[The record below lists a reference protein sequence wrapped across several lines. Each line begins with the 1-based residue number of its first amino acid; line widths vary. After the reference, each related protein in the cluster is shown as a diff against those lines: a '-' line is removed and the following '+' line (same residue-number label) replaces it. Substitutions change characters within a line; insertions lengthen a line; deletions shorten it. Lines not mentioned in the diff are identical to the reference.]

1 MLAKFYTRQCH
12 AEAGSVRVLDVG
24 CGANLIYPL
33 LGAAMHGW
41 RFVGVDITDTAIEWA
56 ERNAAANP
64 HLQHLLEIRRVPH
77 LPGSDAG
84 TGCAPMHCLHGA
96 TAGFPQSCGS
106 NPSVVCVMC
115 LQRTTWVCSM
125 TLHHWSSMP

>member
-1 MLAKFYTRQCH
+1 M
-12 AEAGSVRVLDVG
+12 G

-41 RFVGVDITDTAIEWA
+41 CFVGVDITDTAVEWA

-77 LPGSDAG
+77 LSGSDAG
-84 TGCAPMHCLHGA
+84 TGYAPLTIDSH
-96 TAGFPQSCGS
+96 
-106 NPSVVCVMC
+106 PSVYHVMC
-115 LQRTTWVCSM
+115 LPHNVGV
-125 TLHHWSSMP
+125 HHGITP